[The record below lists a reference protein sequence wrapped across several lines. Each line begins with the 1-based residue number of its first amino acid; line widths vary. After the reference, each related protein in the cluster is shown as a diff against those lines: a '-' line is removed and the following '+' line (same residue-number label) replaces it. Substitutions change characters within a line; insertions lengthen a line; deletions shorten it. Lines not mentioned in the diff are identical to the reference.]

1 MFLSDSFHENVEK
14 LNGIFEGCADIKQ
27 LDVEL
32 KYMNNSKGRIYFVE
46 EAVSDITL
54 RKVLWGLTDV
64 EEVED
69 IDEMVKGV
77 MSGNAIL
84 IIDGR
89 TKALKIRGTG
99 YPGMGVSEAKDEQ
112 VIRGSSEGFSDSY
125 KTNQVLVRKRIRCA
139 DLKIEEIS
147 AGVRTDTGIA
157 LLYMDGI
164 VRKDILES
172 VKERIN
178 SFKIDG
184 FMDSGVIEQLTS
196 NNEWTPFPQ
205 YKTTERPDRAAQF
218 LLNGHVVVLVDNSPI
233 ALVLPV
239 NIGSFMKT
247 ADDYYGRWG
256 IVTFERILRYIAV
269 FFAVSLPALYISVVN
284 FHPEIL
290 PNNLV
295 LVFIK
300 ARQDIP
306 YPVFIEVILM
316 EISFELIREAGIRIP
331 GAMGNAI
338 GIVGGLI
345 VGSAAVEASLASP
358 IIVIIV
364 ALTALCS
371 FTIPNNEFSSA
382 FRLIKYFLIL
392 LSAVYGIYGYIIGI
406 ICIMLHLSGLKSYG
420 FPYLGPV
427 AAAELNGRADEK
439 DFILRAPYQFLTRR
453 PIFSVWSNRR
463 KLSMDSGVDGNG
475 TGTNRFGS
483 DSDNNSDNINGTG
496 SREETDNVSMRTGSS
511 AGGNRPDRKIN
522 KKSKGRG

>member
-1 MFLSDSFHENVEK
+1 MFLSESFQENVKK
-14 LNGIFEGCADIKQ
+14 LNDIFEDCADIKQ

-54 RKVLWGLTDV
+54 RKVIWGLTDV
-64 EEVED
+64 EEVSD
-69 IDEMVKGV
+69 INEMVKGV

-125 KTNQVLVRKRIRCA
+125 KTNQVLVRKRIRSA

-157 LLYMDGI
+157 LLYMEGI
-164 VRKDILES
+164 VRKDILKA
-172 VKERIN
+172 VKERIY
-178 SFKIDG
+178 SFRIDG

-196 NNEWTPFPQ
+196 NNEWSPFPQ
-205 YKTTERPDRAAQF
+205 YMTTERPDRAAQF

-256 IVTFERILRYIAV
+256 IVTFERLLRYIAV
-269 FFAVSLPALYISVVN
+269 FFAVSLPGLYISVVN

-306 YPVFIEVILM
+306 YPVFIEVMLM

-382 FRLIKYFLIL
+382 FRLLKYFLII
-392 LSAVYGIYGYIIGI
+392 LSAIYGIYGYIIGI
-406 ICIMLHLSGLKSYG
+406 VCVMLHLSGLESYG

-427 AAAELNGRADEK
+427 AAGELNGGADRK
-439 DFILRAPYQFLTRR
+439 DFILRAPYQFLTKR
-453 PIFSVWSNRR
+453 PIFSTASNRR
-463 KLSMDSGVDGNG
+463 KLVVDSEVDGNG
-475 TGTNRFGS
+475 
-483 DSDNNSDNINGTG
+483 NS
-496 SREETDNVSMRTGSS
+496 
-511 AGGNRPDRKIN
+511 RKKN
-522 KKSKGRG
+522 K

>member
-1 MFLSDSFHENVEK
+1 MFLSESFEENVEK
-14 LNGIFEGCADIKQ
+14 FNGIFEGCADIKQ

-32 KYMNNSKGRIYFVE
+32 KYMGSPKGRIYFVE

-54 RKVLWGLTDV
+54 RKVIWGLTDV
-64 EEVED
+64 EELEKVD
-69 IDEMVKGV
+69 DMVKGV
-77 MSGNAIL
+77 LNGNAVL

-89 TKALKIRGTG
+89 RTALKIRGTG
-99 YPGMGVSEAKDEQ
+99 YPGIEVAEAKNEQ
-112 VIRGSSEGFSDSY
+112 VIRGSSEGFGNSF
-125 KTNQVLVRKRIRCA
+125 KTNQVLVRKRIRSA
-139 DLKIEEIS
+139 ELKIEQIC

-157 LLYMDGI
+157 LLYMEGI
-164 VRKDILES
+164 VRKDILKA

-184 FMDSGVIEQLTS
+184 FMDSGVIEQLTG
-196 NNEWTPFPQ
+196 NNEWSPFPQ
-205 YKTTERPDRAAQF
+205 YMTTERPDRAAQF
-218 LLNGHVVVLVDNSPI
+218 LLDGHVVVLVNNSPV

-239 NIGSFMKT
+239 NISSFMKT

-256 IVTFERILRYIAV
+256 IVTFERMLRYIAM

-306 YPVFIEVILM
+306 YPVFIEVMLM

-382 FRLIKYFLIL
+382 FRLMKYFLII
-392 LSAVYGIYGYIIGI
+392 LSAVYGIYGFIIGT
-406 ICIMLHLSGLKSYG
+406 ICTMLHLSGLKSYG

-427 AAAELNGRADEK
+427 AAAELNGREDEK
-439 DFILRAPYQFLTRR
+439 DFILRAPYQFLTKR
-453 PIFSVWSNRR
+453 PIFSIASNRR
-463 KLSMDSGVDGNG
+463 KLSLDSGVDGNG
-475 TGTNRFGS
+475 EADETDNITPE
-483 DSDNNSDNINGTG
+483 SDNNKTKDI
-496 SREETDNVSMRTGSS
+496 TDT
-511 AGGNRPDRKIN
+511 NRKKRNKN
-522 KKSKGRG
+522 KTSKKSKGRG